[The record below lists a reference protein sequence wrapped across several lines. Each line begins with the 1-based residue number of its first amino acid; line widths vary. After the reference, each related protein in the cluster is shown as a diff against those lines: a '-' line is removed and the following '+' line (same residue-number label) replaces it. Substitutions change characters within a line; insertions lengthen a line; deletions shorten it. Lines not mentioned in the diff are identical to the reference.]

1 MGLPMGY
8 VRSGTK
14 DHGRQNQIEGRLEK
28 GQKVVVVEDLISAG
42 RSTEIYNV
50 LGLDKL
56 DCTVAMIQNADSK
69 REHLTL
75 RRVWWTSSTATIRAA
90 SPPPN
95 RSCTMSSGWWTARGS
110 ATAASTARAKRRCI
124 SNKTAGKSPQHIQ
137 SKRVRRGPMAAPY

>member
-75 RRVWWTSSTATIRAA
+75 PARVVDIIHCNN
-90 SPPPN
+90 P
-95 RSCTMSSGWWTARGS
+95 
-110 ATAASTARAKRRCI
+110 RCI
-124 SNKTAGKSPQHIQ
+124 TSTEQELHHEFRLVDREK
-137 SKRVRRGPMAAPY
+137 KRYRCIYCESEAPLHLK